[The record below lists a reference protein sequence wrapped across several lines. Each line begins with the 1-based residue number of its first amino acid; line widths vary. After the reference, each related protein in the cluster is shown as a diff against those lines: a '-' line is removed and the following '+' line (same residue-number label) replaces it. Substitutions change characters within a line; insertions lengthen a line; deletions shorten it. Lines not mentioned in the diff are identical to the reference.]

1 MSVTM
6 LKIGQ
11 INTLIIHE
19 VLENGYTCVSAS
31 HENDTEEFITYVYLA
46 AKGSTLSVGDQI
58 EAFVFIDKQQQCVAT
73 FKQPKAMSGDTVL
86 LQATGMTDFGA
97 FFDWGLEQDLL
108 VPIQYLQSPVIIG
121 MPYYVHVFYENDSQR
136 VLGATKLHRFFSETD
151 AYGQLKQGETV
162 TCQVWHI
169 TDLGYK
175 VRINDALLGVLFN
188 DQALAKHAVGD
199 EFNAWVK
206 AIRPDGKIDIT
217 QLQDTPNSR
226 MSLQEQI
233 IADLQA
239 HDGLSTLTDKSSP
252 EDIAYKFNVSKGAY
266 KKAIGT
272 LFKQKRISLTKD
284 AIKLL

>member
-19 VLENGYTCVSAS
+19 VLEDGYTCLS
-31 HENDTEEFITYVYLA
+31 DTSEGDNSDFITYVYLA
-46 AKGSTLSVGDQI
+46 AKNRSFKAGDTL

-73 FKQPKAMSGDTVL
+73 LKQPKAMVNDTVL

-108 VPIQYLQSPVIIG
+108 VPSQYLQSPVIIG
-121 MPYYVHVFYENDSQR
+121 MPYLVHIFYENDSQR

-151 AYGQLKQGETV
+151 AYGQLELGQSV
-162 TCQVWHI
+162 QCQVWHI
-169 TDLGYK
+169 TELGYK
-175 VRINDALLGVLFN
+175 IRINNELLGVLFN
-188 DQALAKHAVGD
+188 DQALAKHKVGD
-199 EFNAWVK
+199 EFKAWVK
-206 AIRPDGKIDIT
+206 TIRSDGKIDIT
-217 QLQDTPNSR
+217 QLQDNPNSR
-226 MSLQEQI
+226 LSLQEQI
-233 IADLQA
+233 VADLEA
-239 HDGLSTLTDKSSP
+239 HGGLSTLTDKSSP
-252 EDIAYKFNVSKGAY
+252 EDIAHKFNVSKGAY

-272 LFKQKRISLTKD
+272 LFKQKRILLTKD

>member
-19 VLENGYTCVSAS
+19 ILEDGYTCLS
-31 HENDTEEFITYVYLA
+31 DTSEDDNSDFITYVYLA
-46 AKGSTLSVGDQI
+46 AKNRSFKEGDTL

-73 FKQPKAMSGDTVL
+73 LKQPKAMVNDTVL

-108 VPIQYLQSPVIIG
+108 VPSQYLQSPVIIG
-121 MPYYVHVFYENDSQR
+121 MPYLVHIFYENDSQR

-151 AYGQLKQGETV
+151 AYGQLELGQSV
-162 TCQVWHI
+162 QCQVWHI
-169 TDLGYK
+169 TELGYK
-175 VRINDALLGVLFN
+175 IRINNELLGVLFN
-188 DQALAKHAVGD
+188 DQALAKHKVGD
-199 EFNAWVK
+199 EFKAWVK
-206 AIRPDGKIDIT
+206 TIRSDGKIDIT
-217 QLQDTPNSR
+217 QLQDNPNSR
-226 MSLQEQI
+226 LSLQEQI
-233 IADLQA
+233 VADLEA
-239 HDGLSTLTDKSSP
+239 HGGLSTLTDKSSP
-252 EDIAYKFNVSKGAY
+252 EDIAHKFNVSKGAY

>member
-19 VLENGYTCVSAS
+19 VLEDGYTCLS
-31 HENDTEEFITYVYLA
+31 DTSEDDNSDFITYVYLA
-46 AKGSTLSVGDQI
+46 AKNRSFKEGDTL

-73 FKQPKAMSGDTVL
+73 LKQPKAMVNDTVL

-108 VPIQYLQSPVIIG
+108 VPSQYLQSPVIMG
-121 MPYYVHVFYENDSQR
+121 MPYLVHIFYENDSQR

-151 AYGQLKQGETV
+151 AYGQLELGQSV
-162 TCQVWHI
+162 QCQVWHI
-169 TDLGYK
+169 TELGYK
-175 VRINDALLGVLFN
+175 IRINNELLGVLFN
-188 DQALAKHAVGD
+188 DQALAKHKVGD
-199 EFNAWVK
+199 EFKAWVK
-206 AIRPDGKIDIT
+206 TIRSDGKIDIT
-217 QLQDTPNSR
+217 QLQDNPNSR
-226 MSLQEQI
+226 LSLQEQI
-233 IADLQA
+233 VADLEA
-239 HDGLSTLTDKSSP
+239 HGGLSTLTDKSSP
-252 EDIAYKFNVSKGAY
+252 EDIAHKFNVSKGAY

>member
-19 VLENGYTCVSAS
+19 VLEDGYTCLS
-31 HENDTEEFITYVYLA
+31 DTSEGDNSDFITYVYLA
-46 AKGSTLSVGDQI
+46 AKNRSFKEGDTL

-73 FKQPKAMSGDTVL
+73 LKQPKAMVNDTVL

-108 VPIQYLQSPVIIG
+108 VPSQYLQSPVIMG
-121 MPYYVHVFYENDSQR
+121 MPYLVHIFYENDSQR

-151 AYGQLKQGETV
+151 AYGQLELGQSV
-162 TCQVWHI
+162 QCQVWHI
-169 TDLGYK
+169 TELGYK
-175 VRINDALLGVLFN
+175 IRINNELLGVLFN
-188 DQALAKHAVGD
+188 DQALAKHKVGD
-199 EFNAWVK
+199 EFKAWVK
-206 AIRPDGKIDIT
+206 TIRSDGKIDIT
-217 QLQDTPNSR
+217 QLQDNPNSR
-226 MSLQEQI
+226 LSLQEQI
-233 IADLQA
+233 VADLEA
-239 HDGLSTLTDKSSP
+239 HGGLSTLTDKSSP
-252 EDIAYKFNVSKGAY
+252 EDIAHKFNVSKGAY

>member
-11 INTLIIHE
+11 INTLTIHE
-19 VLENGYTCVSAS
+19 VLDNGYTCISAS
-31 HENDTEEFITYVYLA
+31 PENDTEEFITYVYLA
-46 AKGSTLSVGDQI
+46 AKGSTFNVDDEI

-73 FKQPKAMSGDTVL
+73 LKHPKAMTGDTVL

-151 AYGQLKQGETV
+151 AYNQLEQGQSVQ
-162 TCQVWHI
+162 CQVWH
-169 TDLGYK
+169 TTELGYK
-175 VRINDALLGVLFN
+175 VRINNELLGVLFN
-188 DQALAKHAVGD
+188 DQALAKHQVGD
-199 EFNAWVK
+199 EFTAWVK
-206 AIRPDGKIDIT
+206 AIRSDGKIDIT
-217 QLQDTPNSR
+217 QLQDNPNSR
-226 MSLQEQI
+226 LSLQEQI

-239 HDGLSTLTDKSSP
+239 HGGLSTLTDKSAP
-252 EDIAYKFNVSKGAY
+252 EDIAHKFKVSKGAY

-272 LFKQKRISLTKD
+272 LFKQKRISLTKN

>member
-19 VLENGYTCVSAS
+19 ILEDGYTCLS
-31 HENDTEEFITYVYLA
+31 DTSEDDNSDFITYVYLA
-46 AKGSTLSVGDQI
+46 AKNRSFKEGDTL

-73 FKQPKAMSGDTVL
+73 LKQPKAMVNDTVL

-108 VPIQYLQSPVIIG
+108 VPSQYLQSPVIMG
-121 MPYYVHVFYENDSQR
+121 MPYLVHIFYENDSQR

-151 AYGQLKQGETV
+151 AYGQLELGQSV
-162 TCQVWHI
+162 QCQVWHI
-169 TDLGYK
+169 TELGYK
-175 VRINDALLGVLFN
+175 IRINNELLGVLFN
-188 DQALAKHAVGD
+188 DQALAKHKVGD
-199 EFNAWVK
+199 EFKAWVK
-206 AIRPDGKIDIT
+206 TIRSDGKIDIT
-217 QLQDTPNSR
+217 QLQDNPNSR
-226 MSLQEQI
+226 LSLQEQI
-233 IADLQA
+233 VADLEA
-239 HDGLSTLTDKSSP
+239 HGGLSTLTDKSSP
-252 EDIAYKFNVSKGAY
+252 EDIAHKFNVSKGAY

>member
-11 INTLIIHE
+11 INTLVIHE
-19 VLENGYTCVSAS
+19 VLEDGYTCLS
-31 HENDTEEFITYVYLA
+31 DTSEGDNSDFITYVYLA
-46 AKGSTLSVGDQI
+46 AKNRSFKAGDTL

-73 FKQPKAMSGDTVL
+73 LKHPKAMVNDTIL

-108 VPIQYLQSPVIIG
+108 VPSQYLQSPVIIG
-121 MPYYVHVFYENDSQR
+121 MPYLVHIFYENDSQR

-151 AYGQLKQGETV
+151 AYGQLELGQSV
-162 TCQVWHI
+162 QCQVWHI
-169 TDLGYK
+169 TELGYK
-175 VRINDALLGVLFN
+175 IRINNELLGVLFN
-188 DQALAKHAVGD
+188 DQALAKHKVGD
-199 EFNAWVK
+199 EFKAWVK
-206 AIRPDGKIDIT
+206 TIRSDGKIDIT
-217 QLQDTPNSR
+217 QLQDNPNSR
-226 MSLQEQI
+226 LSLQEQI
-233 IADLQA
+233 VADLEA
-239 HDGLSTLTDKSSP
+239 HGGLSTLTDKSSP
-252 EDIAYKFNVSKGAY
+252 EDIAHKFNVSKGAY

>member
-19 VLENGYTCVSAS
+19 VLEDGYTCLS
-31 HENDTEEFITYVYLA
+31 DTSEDDNSDFITYVYLA
-46 AKGSTLSVGDQI
+46 AKNRSFKAGDI
-58 EAFVFIDKQQQCVAT
+58 LEAFVFIDKQQQCVAT
-73 FKQPKAMSGDTVL
+73 LKQPKAMVNDTVL

-108 VPIQYLQSPVIIG
+108 VPSQYLQSPVIIG
-121 MPYYVHVFYENDSQR
+121 MPYLVHIFYENDSQR

-151 AYGQLKQGETV
+151 AYGQLELGQSV
-162 TCQVWHI
+162 QCQVWHI
-169 TDLGYK
+169 TELGYK
-175 VRINDALLGVLFN
+175 IRINNELLGVLFN
-188 DQALAKHAVGD
+188 DQALAKHKVGD
-199 EFNAWVK
+199 EFKAWVK
-206 AIRPDGKIDIT
+206 TIRSDGKIDIT
-217 QLQDTPNSR
+217 QLQDNPNSR
-226 MSLQEQI
+226 LSLQEQI
-233 IADLQA
+233 VADLEA
-239 HDGLSTLTDKSSP
+239 HGGLSTLTDKSSP
-252 EDIAYKFNVSKGAY
+252 EDIAHKFNVSKGAY

>member
-19 VLENGYTCVSAS
+19 VLEDGYTCLS
-31 HENDTEEFITYVYLA
+31 DTSEGDNSDFITYVYLA
-46 AKGSTLSVGDQI
+46 AKNRSFKEGDTL

-73 FKQPKAMSGDTVL
+73 LKQPKAMVNDTVL

-108 VPIQYLQSPVIIG
+108 VPSQYLQSPVIIG
-121 MPYYVHVFYENDSQR
+121 MPYLVHIFYENDSQR

-151 AYGQLKQGETV
+151 AYGQLELGQSV
-162 TCQVWHI
+162 QCQVWHI
-169 TDLGYK
+169 TELGYK
-175 VRINDALLGVLFN
+175 IRINNELLGVLFN
-188 DQALAKHAVGD
+188 DQALAKHKVGD
-199 EFNAWVK
+199 EFKAWVK
-206 AIRPDGKIDIT
+206 TIRSDGKIDIT
-217 QLQDTPNSR
+217 QLQDNPNSR
-226 MSLQEQI
+226 LSLQEQI
-233 IADLQA
+233 VADLEA
-239 HDGLSTLTDKSSP
+239 HGGLSTLTDKSSP
-252 EDIAYKFNVSKGAY
+252 EDIAHKFNVSKGAY

>member
-19 VLENGYTCVSAS
+19 VLEDGYTCLS
-31 HENDTEEFITYVYLA
+31 DTSEGDNSDFVTYVYLA
-46 AKGSTLSVGDQI
+46 AKNRSFKPGDTL

-73 FKQPKAMSGDTVL
+73 LKQPKAMVNDTVL

-108 VPIQYLQSPVIIG
+108 VPSQYLQSPVIMG
-121 MPYYVHVFYENDSQR
+121 MPYLVHIFYENDSQR

-151 AYGQLKQGETV
+151 AYGQLELGQSV
-162 TCQVWHI
+162 QCQVWHI
-169 TDLGYK
+169 TELGYK
-175 VRINDALLGVLFN
+175 IRINNELLGVLFN
-188 DQALAKHAVGD
+188 DQALAKHKVGD
-199 EFNAWVK
+199 EFKAWVK
-206 AIRPDGKIDIT
+206 TIRSDGKIDIT
-217 QLQDTPNSR
+217 QLQDNPNSR
-226 MSLQEQI
+226 LSLQEQI
-233 IADLQA
+233 VADLEA
-239 HDGLSTLTDKSSP
+239 HGGLSTLTDKSSP
-252 EDIAYKFNVSKGAY
+252 EDIAHKFNVSKGAY